1 MKRPY
6 RLSAKFVEGVKE
18 PGRYGDGRGGNG
30 LSMLVKEGREQVLK
44 SWCQRLPKG
53 TKGKREIG
61 LGRYPQIVLSEARD
75 LAMRNWLKAIDG
87 GIIVEQI
94 EAKTPIFADALE
106 QVIAL
111 QSESWKKG
119 GKTSQSWRATMDT
132 YVLPTIG
139 HKPVDQISSAD
150 VMDILQPIWGQKTDI
165 SKAVKRRI
173 GTVMD
178 WTIAQGYRETNP
190 VSSIDAALPKNGHK
204 IENLPALPFN
214 EVAGALA
221 TIRSTGAHWA
231 TILCLEFQTLTGA
244 RPSEAREAV
253 WSEIDGDVWA
263 IPTDRTKMERVH
275 RIPLSPAALD
285 VVEKAR
291 EATGGTG
298 LVFPSLRGKALTDST
313 VSKLLRENGIGCVPH
328 GMRSSLR
335 DFLAEKTDAPREIA
349 EHCLGHVEG
358 SQSELAYRR
367 TDYFDK
373 RRALMEAWGEYL
385 KTAS

>member
-119 GKTSQSWRATMDT
+119 GKTSQSWRSTMDT

-244 RPSEAREAV
+244 RPSESREAV

-285 VVEKAR
+285 VLEKAR
-291 EATGGTG
+291 KRPAEPGWCSPASGERH
-298 LVFPSLRGKALTDST
+298 SLTA
-313 VSKLLRENGIGCVPH
+313 P
-328 GMRSSLR
+328 
-335 DFLAEKTDAPREIA
+335 LAN
-349 EHCLGHVEG
+349 CCG
-358 SQSELAYRR
+358 R
-367 TDYFDK
+367 T
-373 RRALMEAWGEYL
+373 A
-385 KTAS
+385 